1 MIAGDDMTKGV
12 MKAWEIEAGKMRG
25 RELTKE
31 EAAALNEQML
41 RGTLN
46 PEMDKRK
53 RKNVIRSAIDG
64 VRPGKKQRAG

>member
-1 MIAGDDMTKGV
+1 MTKGV
-12 MKAWEIEAGKMRG
+12 MNAWEIEAGKMRG

-41 RGTLN
+41 RGTLK
-46 PEMDKRK
+46 PEMEKRK

-64 VRPGKKQRAG
+64 VRPGKKQHAG